1 MTLVPTSHLHVPF
14 STLPT
19 TLCKLPGLTGTKLR
33 SYNRCSVDICNV
45 QLSVFAAVV
54 VNAPLCCPQHHRCS
68 VIQTEA
74 QIYFSMQEGA
84 PASMLNFKRKES
96 REHFSAPRWSG
107 RKFERRSGPMRKDT
121 CSHVAPGSLVLSHRR
136 SEAHSQRTP
145 FSGNGST
152 HAAPAARR
160 AQSDTSIREP
170 VFCLGVFRW
179 PAFCSAAALCQLR
192 PRCFLPPPSNLSGWM
207 KLLLLHRGV
216 FSHRCSRWFS

>member
-1 MTLVPTSHLHVPF
+1 MFLSLLFRRPCANCLASPAQSFVH
-14 STLPT
+14 T
-19 TLCKLPGLTGTKLR
+19 TGVQMLCTPDGGPDLLFNAGRSSCLDAKLQK
-33 SYNRCSVDICNV
+33 
-45 QLSVFAAVV
+45 
-54 VNAPLCCPQHHRCS
+54 
-68 VIQTEA
+68 
-74 QIYFSMQEGA
+74 
-84 PASMLNFKRKES
+84 KES

-107 RKFERRSGPMRKDT
+107 RRFERRSGPMRKDT
-121 CSHVAPGSLVLSHRR
+121 CSHVAPGSLVLSHGR
-136 SEAHSQRTP
+136 SEAHLQRTP

-170 VFCLGVFRW
+170 VFCLGALRS

-216 FSHRCSRWFS
+216 FSHRCSRWFF